1 MAAAT
6 ATAQLSD
13 PVHETPDDLRALQE
27 VLDRSFATA
36 GPHLKAIWRDDR
48 RVTAA
53 QLVDELPGVQILDLA
68 TVNPQGEPRVAPVDG
83 LFFRGQLWFGSSPES
98 FRVRHLRARPACSAA
113 HTRGESFALVAH
125 GHAEEQPV
133 GGELRDAFV
142 EYLREVYPSWDDWGF
157 HEAPYFRL
165 LPTRLYATRL
175 QPTD

>member
-1 MAAAT
+1 V
-6 ATAQLSD
+6 L
-13 PVHETPDDLRALQE
+13 VFLRAIGERVNKGDALAE
-27 VLDRSFATA
+27 VIDPISGVAT
-36 GPHLKAIWRDDR
+36 P
-48 RVTAA
+48 V
-53 QLVDELPGVQILDLA
+53 
-68 TVNPQGEPRVAPVDG
+68 VAPVDG

-125 GHAEEQPV
+125 GHAEEQPI
-133 GGELRDAFV
+133 GGALRNAFL

-165 LPTRLYATRL
+165 RPTRLYATRL

>member
-1 MAAAT
+1 
-6 ATAQLSD
+6 
-13 PVHETPDDLRALQE
+13 VHETPEDLRALQD

-36 GPHLKAIWRDDR
+36 GPHLKAIWPADR
-48 RVTAA
+48 RVRAA

-83 LFFRGQLWFGSSPES
+83 LFFRGHLWFGSSPES

-125 GHAEEQPV
+125 GHAEEQPI
-133 GGELRDAFV
+133 GGELRNAFL

-165 LPTRLYATRL
+165 RPTRLYATRL
-175 QPTD
+175 QPSD